1 MKPETSAEITMS
13 AMIEQYKAYLQ
24 DLGNIGARH
33 EAARGF
39 YITVL
44 SALLSFLALAGEN
57 GPLKEIG
64 HSLVVVIGIGGIA
77 ICILWLFHTLA
88 FTALYSAKF
97 GRLNQME
104 NDLPFQNFKGQYAA
118 LKKDWRYQPITYI
131 ECFVA
136 VVFGCLFLAA
146 ISLHR

>member
-1 MKPETSAEITMS
+1 MS
-13 AMIEQYKAYLQ
+13 DMIEQYKAYLQ
-24 DLGNIGARH
+24 DLGNIGSRH
-33 EAARGF
+33 ETARGF

-44 SALLSFLALAGEN
+44 SALLSFLALAGKD

-64 HSLVVVIGIGGIA
+64 HPLVVVVGIGGIA

-97 GRLNQME
+97 GRLSEME
-104 NDLPFQNFKGQYAA
+104 TKLPFQNFVAEYAA
-118 LKKDWRYQPITYI
+118 LKADRRYEPLTYV

-136 VVFGCLFLAA
+136 VVFGGLFIATIGLV
-146 ISLHR
+146 